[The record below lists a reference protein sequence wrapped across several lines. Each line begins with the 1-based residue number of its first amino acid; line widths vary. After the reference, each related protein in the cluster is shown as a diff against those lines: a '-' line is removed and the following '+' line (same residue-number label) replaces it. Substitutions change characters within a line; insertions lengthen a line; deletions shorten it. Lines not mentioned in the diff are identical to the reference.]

1 MLQWTNPSHP
11 RTMQAAVILGYLTG
25 VFALLGF
32 GQRIWLFPLALA
44 IGGGAFG
51 MANNKRIGWIALSI
65 GSALYALIKC
75 LDILIALPSIN
86 PTLMA
91 INALIFPGALVAAVL
106 HPNTREYMKA
116 WFE

>member
-1 MLQWTNPSHP
+1 
-11 RTMQAAVILGYLTG
+11 MQAAVILGYFTG

-32 GQRIWLFPLALA
+32 GQNLILFPLAIA

-51 MANNKRIGWIALSI
+51 CANNKKVGWIALAI
-65 GSALYALIKC
+65 GSALYALIKV
-75 LDILIALPSIN
+75 LDILIVLPSIN

-91 INALIFPGALVAAVL
+91 INALIFPAALVAAAL
-106 HPNTREYMKA
+106 HPHTREYMKI

>member
-1 MLQWTNPSHP
+1 
-11 RTMQAAVILGYLTG
+11 MQAAVILGYFTG

-32 GQRIWLFPLALA
+32 GQNLLLFPIAVA

-51 MANNKRIGWIALSI
+51 VANNKKVGWIALSI
-65 GSALYALIKC
+65 GSVLYVLIKF
-75 LDILIALPSIN
+75 LDVLIVLPRIN
-86 PTLMA
+86 LTLMA

-106 HPNTREYMKA
+106 HPHTREYMKV